1 MRSTTIRTFKKEIDS
16 MKKWVK
22 AAVLIGILAG
32 LTGCTLPRCSLPMEG
47 AAGFVATF
55 FGG

>member
-22 AAVLIGILAG
+22 AAILIGIVAG
-32 LTGCTLPRCSLPMEG
+32 LTGCTLPRCSLQGEQASGVIASLFG
-47 AAGFVATF
+47 A
-55 FGG
+55 

>member
-1 MRSTTIRTFKKEIDS
+1 MTKL
-16 MKKWVK
+16 VK

-47 AAGFVATF
+47 AAGFVASF
-55 FGG
+55 FGA

>member
-32 LTGCTLPRCSLPMEG
+32 LTGCTLPRCSLQGEQAASLIASLFG
-47 AAGFVATF
+47 A
-55 FGG
+55 